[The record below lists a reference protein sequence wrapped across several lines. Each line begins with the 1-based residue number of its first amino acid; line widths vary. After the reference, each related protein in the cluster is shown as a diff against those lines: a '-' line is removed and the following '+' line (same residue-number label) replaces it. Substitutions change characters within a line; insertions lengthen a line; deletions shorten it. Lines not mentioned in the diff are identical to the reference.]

1 MIMRK
6 KFALQK
12 GEDKRLEISW
22 KARWKSVAVKLDDQ
36 EVGTIPGKAEMLEG
50 RDFDLPDGSRLR
62 VQLKKITVGPP
73 TLWLYRNDK
82 PLPGSN
88 ADPQKRLA
96 VAYRS
101 IFFIA
106 AVSLLFGAIF
116 AISEV
121 KAFQDGGYGVFVL
134 IYGAVFLVLG
144 LLVRKGSVPALA
156 IAMII
161 LLADTVYTS
170 YVFIEL
176 IDTNDAGR
184 AAWGIFLRVTLLF
197 WMWPGFAAIRELK
210 ERDAN

>member
-36 EVGTIPGKAEMLEG
+36 EVGTIPGKAQMLEG

-62 VQLKKITVGPP
+62 VQLKKITIGPP

-106 AVSLLFGAIF
+106 AGNLLVGAIA
-116 AISEV
+116 AIVED
-121 KAFQDGGYGVFVL
+121 KALQDAGFGVLAL
-134 IYGAVFLVLG
+134 IGGAVFLVLG
-144 LLVRKGSVPALA
+144 LLVRKRSLPALA

-161 LLADTVYTS
+161 LLADTVFSS
-170 YVFIEL
+170 YMFIEL

-184 AAWGIFLRVTLLF
+184 AAWGIILRVTLLF
-197 WMWPGFAAIRELK
+197 WMWPGLAAIRELK